1 MNTEQARFNMIEQQV
16 RPWNVLDPFV
26 LGLLDQISRD
36 DFVQPGQRSMA
47 FMDLELPLPCG
58 QVMLTPRVQ
67 ARLVQDA
74 LPQPTD
80 KVLQIGAGS
89 GFMTALLAGSA
100 QSVVAYDIHPELAQ
114 FARDNLHR
122 AGIHADVRDGCGFK
136 GAQATGPFDV
146 IVLCGSVAEVPHE
159 LLSQLKI
166 GGRLI
171 AITGHEPA
179 MQAIRITRDSED
191 SYTTE
196 ELWDV
201 VVQRLEGVPEPTSFR
216 F

>member
-171 AITGHEPA
+171 AIVGEAPVME
-179 MQAIRITRDSED
+179 MQLVTR
-191 SYTTE
+191 TE
-196 ELWDV
+196 EDAFNTV
-201 VVQRLEGVPEPTSFR
+201 VVLETVVAALENTAQRDKFVF
-216 F
+216 

>member
-36 DFVQPGQRSMA
+36 DFVQPAQRSMA

-58 QVMLTPRVQ
+58 QVMLAPRVQ
-67 ARLVQDA
+67 ARLLQDA
-74 LPQPTD
+74 QLQPTD

-89 GFMTALLAGSA
+89 GYLTALLARSA
-100 QSVVAYDIHPELAQ
+100 QSVVAFEIHPELAQ

-122 AGIHADVRDGCGFK
+122 TGSHADVRDGCGFK
-136 GAQATGPFDV
+136 GAQATGPFDA
-146 IVLCGSVAEVPHE
+146 IVLCGSVAEVPHD

-166 GGRLI
+166 GGRLV
-171 AITGHEPA
+171 AITGNEPS
-179 MQAIRITRDSED
+179 MQTIRITRDSEN

-201 VVQRLEGVPEPTSFR
+201 VVQRLEGVTEPTSFR